1 MKPNLSYKTLLMPK
15 LFLSA
20 LVMLSLSVFSTVTIA
35 AQPDAAQSGARDFN
49 HMSTGFPLV
58 GLHATA
64 ECGSCHV
71 GGVFKGTPRNC
82 SGCHAKGKRVVA
94 TAMSSKHLI
103 TTEACDVCHTNA
115 VTFYGARYNHGKAVA
130 GQCSSCHNGLI
141 ATGRA
146 ASHSTGNKATKSC
159 DSCHRTTAWLPS
171 SWNHYSVTAKCV
183 TCHAAGK
190 EGSTY
195 VRTVVAGTSPEA
207 FAHRYTSISD
217 CESCHTKYTTWSGA
231 IYDHTGAGASTACS
245 SCHNG
250 TNATGIAQKS
260 GHVAIGTSE
269 CSECHTGGTRTWSG
283 ALGAAPS
290 NHSALN
296 TASGCKVCHVGASTT
311 HVTGATLHG
320 YISVACY
327 TCHGS
332 SRTSVFTSI
341 GRTYP
346 WPSYHESGKN
356 PSAADCSASGCHR
369 PAGTKGTSYTN
380 WN

>member
-1 MKPNLSYKTLLMPK
+1 MKSNSSYKTFLMPRF
-15 LFLSA
+15 LLSA
-20 LVMLSLSVFSTVTIA
+20 MVMLSLSVFSALASA
-35 AQPDAAQSGARDFN
+35 AQPDAAQSGGRDFN

-58 GLHATA
+58 GLHASA

-130 GQCSSCHNGLI
+130 GQCTSCHNGLI
-141 ATGRA
+141 ATGRV

-183 TCHAAGK
+183 TCHVAGG

-195 VRTVVAGTSPEA
+195 VRTMVAGTSAVA

-231 IYDHTGAGASTACS
+231 LYDHAGAGASTSCS

-260 GHVAIGTSE
+260 GHVAIGSSE
-269 CSECHTGGTRTWSG
+269 CGECHTSKTTWLG
-283 ALGAAPS
+283 ALGGKPS
-290 NHSALN
+290 NHIDYNASA
-296 TASGCKVCHVGASTT
+296 TCSSCHVGSTT
-311 HVTGATLHG
+311 ISGASLHGYVNSLACTACHLTGATKSLG
-320 YISVACY
+320 V
-327 TCHGS
+327 
-332 SRTSVFTSI
+332 
-341 GRTYP
+341 
-346 WPSYHESGKN
+346 SGKK
-356 PSAADCSASGCHR
+356 SVGHEGMGAADDCSKSGCHK
-369 PAGTKGTSYTN
+369 PLGNKGTAYTN
-380 WN
+380 WD